1 MKNVNFSKISTVI
14 THDGI
19 FHADEVTAV
28 ALIKLLNP
36 EIEVIRSRDKSVI
49 ALGKDDANTIV
60 LDTGGELNPAKLCFD
75 HHQDLS
81 LRSSAGLI
89 WETYKDEIF
98 QAHEIVEP
106 AQIEHMYNK
115 INPFVSA
122 IDDWDV
128 NGNGVIQLWKKL
140 PTELKNYNH
149 FSLIVA
155 SFNRNMTDAKEQL
168 SQFMT
173 AVSFA
178 TEMIKNQFYSANK
191 AFEAEKN
198 WENREMLSPKVAYF
212 PVYCSVWKEKI
223 SEEPELSFSITPNPQ
238 GFSIDSKDSEAFPL
252 PTAEEIKNL
261 IGEEN
266 LVFCHAGRFKAIVKD
281 EESYKKIANVL

>member
-49 ALGKDDANTIV
+49 PLGKDDANTIV

-89 WETYKDEIF
+89 WETFRNEIF
-98 QAHEIVEP
+98 QSQGITEQ
-106 AQIEHMYNK
+106 AQIEYMFSK

-122 IDDWDV
+122 IDDWDT

-140 PTELKNYNH
+140 SVELKNFNH
-149 FSLIVA
+149 YSLLIA
-155 SFNRNMTDAKEQL
+155 SFNRNMTDATEQM
-168 SQFMT
+168 SQFT
-173 AVSFA
+173 LAVNFA
-178 TEMIKNQFYSANK
+178 TEMLKNQFYSANK
-191 AFEAEKN
+191 SFEAEKN
-198 WENREMLSPKVAYF
+198 WENREMLSPKVAFF
-212 PVYCSVWKEKI
+212 PEYCSVWREKK
-223 SEEPELSFSITPNPQ
+223 SEEPELAFSITPNPQ

>member
-28 ALIKLLNP
+28 ALIKMFNP
-36 EIEVIRSRDKSVI
+36 EIQIVRSRDKNII
-49 ALGKDDANTIV
+49 ALGKGEATTIV
-60 LDTGGELNPAKLCFD
+60 LDTGGEFNFEKLNFD

-89 WETYKDEIF
+89 WENFRNEIF
-98 QAHEIVEP
+98 QSQGITEQ
-106 AQIEHMYNK
+106 AQIDYMFSK
-115 INPFVSA
+115 INPFICA
-122 IDDWDV
+122 IDDWDT
-128 NGNGVIQLWKKL
+128 NGNGVIQLWKQIPK
-140 PTELKNYNH
+140 ELKNFNH
-149 FSLIVA
+149 YSLIIA
-155 SFNRNMTDAKEQL
+155 SFNRNMTDATEQM

-173 AVSFA
+173 AVNFA
-178 TEMIKNQFYSANK
+178 TEMLNNQFYSANK

-212 PVYCSVWKEKI
+212 PVYCSVWKEKK
-223 SEEPELSFSITPNPQ
+223 SEEPELAFSITPNPQ

-252 PTAEEIKNL
+252 PTAEEIKTL
-261 IGEEN
+261 IGEDS